1 MTLKVFLEKKVR
13 RQLDELSKELEQR
26 IITTLK
32 ELEKGFSASIDI
44 KKLKGTKNHYRIRV
58 GNYRILFVLEFN
70 TVYVYDVSH
79 RGQAYK

>member
-1 MTLKVFLEKKVR
+1 MVLKIFLEKKVR

-32 ELEKGFSASIDI
+32 ELENGFSAIDM